1 MSNNNKRKIIFIFI
15 IVLLSSIL
23 ISCTLSPQVAYDNFV
38 TDLDVLYRFEEI
50 AFNVEFGRYS
60 NTFQAD
66 IRYLILDLNTL
77 NIDHPEV
84 KRINRAFINSANNFL
99 RASEYYLNDQND
111 QGSYYLEEAE
121 DGYNDALQ
129 DYYDFITRGN

>member
-111 QGSYYLEEAE
+111 QGSYYLEEAK

-129 DYYDFITRGN
+129 NYYDFITRGN